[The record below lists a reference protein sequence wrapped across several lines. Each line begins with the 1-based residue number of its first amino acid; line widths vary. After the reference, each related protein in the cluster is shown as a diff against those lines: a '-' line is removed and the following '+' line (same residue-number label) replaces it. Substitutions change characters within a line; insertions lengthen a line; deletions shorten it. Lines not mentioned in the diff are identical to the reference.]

1 MKKPRLISYFSS
13 LLLAIAANFAFA
25 VGLGVLQVD
34 SQPGEPLLARV
45 PLIDLGDV
53 RPAELQV
60 ELASVADYRQASANR
75 YEILSNIRLH
85 IETNPDG
92 AWLVLTTEQPIP
104 ESSSTLIL
112 DTTWAGGRIL
122 SQHLLTVGAAPA
134 PELFPATPVN
144 EPPPANEPG
153 PAVGG
158 ELAEA
163 GRQTIR
169 TVSGDSLWR
178 ISERLAG
185 ENSVYLQQTMLALH
199 RLNPEAFVNGDI
211 NRLRADAELRVPDL
225 ANLSALDQGAA
236 QDETVRQAVAATTQP
251 QPLAAPAPQASGQDD
266 DANGQLSLVVENSE
280 DDGQGGGDEL
290 DQRIR
295 ELEDQLALSLE
306 EVDRVRIEQEELRSR
321 LDDLDEQISMAR
333 QIIDLQQQE
342 LVDLQASLM
351 AAAAEQARVDA
362 EQAAAAAEAEALAA
376 ERESAASQF
385 PQSLLEN
392 PVYLAIGAAILVLGL
407 VLLMMLRGNRDEDD
421 DEEEETFVVIGAG
434 EAGDDEEE
442 DAGEDVVEAEVGEIE
457 AAAEDVDDTDNDVAG
472 DWDGDDATDDDD
484 EIAQESEEVEHTDA
498 EDAPPAAQD
507 EEEDADNASEAG
519 DPDEEEGFSIDQDE
533 AGEEEIAEQLNLA
546 YSFHKMGE
554 TEQARKIL
562 ENVIRSGNETQIS
575 EARQLL
581 AILDDTS

>member
-60 ELASVADYRQASANR
+60 ELASVADYRQANANR
-75 YEILSNIRLH
+75 YQVLSNIRLH
-85 IETNPDG
+85 IETGPDG

-112 DTTWAGGRIL
+112 DTTWPGGRIL
-122 SQHLLTVGAAPA
+122 SQHLLTVGAAP
-134 PELFPATPVN
+134 PRELFPATPVN
-144 EPPPANEPG
+144 EPPPANEPD

-178 ISERLAG
+178 VAERLAG

-199 RLNPEAFVNGDI
+199 RLNPEAFINGDI

-266 DANGQLSLVVENSE
+266 DPDGQLSLVVQNSE

-342 LVDLQASLM
+342 LVDLQASLA

-362 EQAAAAAEAEALAA
+362 EQAAAAAEAEALAV
-376 ERESAASQF
+376 ERESAASEF

-392 PVYLAIGAAILVLGL
+392 PVYLAVGAAILVLGL
-407 VLLMMLRGNRDEDD
+407 VVLLMLRGNRDEDD
-421 DEEEETFVVIGAG
+421 DEEEETFVVIGAD

-442 DAGEDVVEAEVGEIE
+442 DAGEDS
-457 AAAEDVDDTDNDVAG
+457 T
-472 DWDGDDATDDDD
+472 TDDDE
-484 EIAQESEEVEHTDA
+484 EIAPESEEVEHTDA
-498 EDAPPAAQD
+498 EGDQPAAQED
-507 EEEDADNASEAG
+507 EEDAENASEAG
-519 DPDEEEGFSIDQDE
+519 DPDEEEGFSIDLDE

-581 AILDDTS
+581 AILDDLS

>member
-1 MKKPRLISYFSS
+1 MAP
-13 LLLAIAANFAFA
+13 
-25 VGLGVLQVD
+25 
-34 SQPGEPLLARV
+34 
-45 PLIDLGDV
+45 
-53 RPAELQV
+53 
-60 ELASVADYRQASANR
+60 
-75 YEILSNIRLH
+75 
-85 IETNPDG
+85 
-92 AWLVLTTEQPIP
+92 WLVLTTEQPIP

-122 SQHLLTVGAAPA
+122 SQHLLTVGAAPP

-199 RLNPEAFVNGDI
+199 RLNPQAFINGDI

-442 DAGEDVVEAEVGEIE
+442 DAG
-457 AAAEDVDDTDNDVAG
+457 DDST
-472 DWDGDDATDDDD
+472 TDDDE
-484 EIAQESEEVEHTDA
+484 EIAPESEEVEHTDA